1 MYYYQ
6 RGYSFIIGEDSE
18 MIERVVKFKDRGQNP
33 EESGEFHFRDG
44 LPHSN
49 ATNEELTFNL
59 DYFAC
64 HRISKLKYIVSE
76 SDEKKTITVFSPDFI
91 HKDIASVLRLRP
103 ISAGFINSA
112 YECYGRSES
121 LDLDSK
127 IGDTQ
132 LFQLL

>member
-1 MYYYQ
+1 MFYYQ

-18 MIERVVKFKDRGQNP
+18 MIERLIKFKDRKQNP

-44 LPHSN
+44 LPHST
-49 ATNEELTFNL
+49 APNEELTFNL
-59 DYFAC
+59 DYFAS
-64 HRISKLKYIVSE
+64 HFFQRLKYIVSE
-76 SDEKKTITVFSPDFI
+76 SEGKKTIVVFSPDFV
-91 HKDIASVLRLRP
+91 HKDIASFLRLRP

-121 LDLDSK
+121 LGLDSK

-132 LFQLL
+132 IFQLL